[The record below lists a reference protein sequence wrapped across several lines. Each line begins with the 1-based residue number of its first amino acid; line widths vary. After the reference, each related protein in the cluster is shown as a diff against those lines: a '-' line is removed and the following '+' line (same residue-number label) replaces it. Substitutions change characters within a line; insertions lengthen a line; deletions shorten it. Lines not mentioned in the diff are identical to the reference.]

1 MSLREARRIKALARY
16 DMTEDGERN
25 KPAAPVEEAPVQTEE
40 NQPVAVAPKAEKK
53 SKKKSKK
60 K

>member
-40 NQPVAVAPKAEKK
+40 NQPVAVAPAKKA
-53 SKKKSKK
+53 KKKSKK